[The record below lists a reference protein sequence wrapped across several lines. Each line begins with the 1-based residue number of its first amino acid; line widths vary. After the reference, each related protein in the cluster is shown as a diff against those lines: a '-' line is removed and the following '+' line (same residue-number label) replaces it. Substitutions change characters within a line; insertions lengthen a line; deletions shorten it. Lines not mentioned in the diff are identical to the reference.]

1 MKPVSSLTQRQ
12 ARFVEEFLRDANG
25 TQAAIR
31 AGYGVV
37 SARVT
42 AHRLLTNAA
51 VSEAIGARQHAD
63 RQRLGMERE
72 DVLKGLLEA
81 VYMAREQM
89 NPAGM
94 VAGLRE
100 IGKLMGLYA
109 PQHIQLAM
117 EPVAMQELQV
127 LESMSDTE
135 LLALIHQERS
145 MAAH

>member
-1 MKPVSSLTQRQ
+1 MKTASSLTQRQ
-12 ARFVEEFLRDANG
+12 ARFVEEFLLDANG

-31 AGYGVV
+31 AGYGVA

-51 VSEAIGARQHAD
+51 VSEAIGTRQHAD
-63 RQRLGMERE
+63 RQRLGMARE

-81 VYMAREQM
+81 IDLAREQM

-100 IGKLMGLYA
+100 IGKLMGFYA
-109 PQHIQLAM
+109 PQHVNVSVGAAPSDELRRM
-117 EPVAMQELQV
+117 EA
-127 LESMSDTE
+127 MSDSE
-135 LLALIHQERS
+135 LEAFVATRGHQG
-145 MAAH
+145 

>member
-1 MKPVSSLTQRQ
+1 MKTASSLTQRQ
-12 ARFVEEFLRDANG
+12 ARFVEEFLLDANG

-31 AGYGVV
+31 AGYGVA

-51 VSEAIGARQHAD
+51 VFEAIGTRQHAD
-63 RQRLGMERE
+63 RQRLGMARE

-81 VYMAREQM
+81 IDLAREQM

-100 IGKLMGLYA
+100 IGKLMGFYA
-109 PQHIQLAM
+109 PQHVNVSVRAAPSDELRRM
-117 EPVAMQELQV
+117 EA
-127 LESMSDTE
+127 MSDSE
-135 LLALIHQERS
+135 LEAFVATRGHQG
-145 MAAH
+145 

>member
-1 MKPVSSLTQRQ
+1 MKTVSSLTQRQ

-31 AGYGVV
+31 AGYGVA

-51 VSEAIGARQHAD
+51 VSEAIGARHHAD
-63 RQRLGMERE
+63 RQRLGGERE

-109 PQHIQLAM
+109 PIAAKVEVVTGTGLAM
-117 EPVAMQELQV
+117 AAIEQMTDAELQR
-127 LESMSDTE
+127 
-135 LLALIHQERS
+135 LIDADGLTQ
-145 MAAH
+145 MP